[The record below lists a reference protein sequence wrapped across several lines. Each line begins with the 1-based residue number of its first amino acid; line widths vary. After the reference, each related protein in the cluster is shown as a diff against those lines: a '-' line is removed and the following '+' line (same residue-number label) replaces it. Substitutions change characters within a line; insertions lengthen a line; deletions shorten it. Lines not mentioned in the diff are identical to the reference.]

1 MRLGSLCRYG
11 VIMTSVL
18 ACSVNGWAS
27 SLSPKQVS
35 SLYQCREEPERLIRL
50 ACFDEVMQTPINEP
64 RASHSIEQV
73 HYPALWRRAWQA
85 TEHQNAPLVWQTDEK
100 DNAWIALTEQSSSP
114 AQAILVLSCIDNLSR
129 VDVLMSKPMEALT
142 LRLDVNSRQ
151 QITLRSDDFGVM
163 FSSPRGLPAID
174 VMKAL
179 AWQETILLHSSEEA
193 FSPLLFNVRE
203 VKTLLPQLQRRCR
216 W

>member
-1 MRLGSLCRYG
+1 MRLDSFCLCG
-11 VIMTSVL
+11 VMMMTAL
-18 ACSVNGWAS
+18 TCSVNGWAS
-27 SLSPKQVS
+27 SLSQKQVS
-35 SLYQCREEPERLIRL
+35 SLYQCREEPERLVRL
-50 ACFDEVMQTPINEP
+50 ACFDEVMQTPINEQ

-73 HYPALWRRAWQA
+73 HYPALWRRVWQA

-142 LRLDVNSRQ
+142 LRLNVNSRQ
-151 QITLRSDDFGVM
+151 QVSLRSDDFGVM

-179 AWQETILLHSSEEA
+179 AWQETVSLHSPEEA

-203 VKTLLPQLQRRCR
+203 VKALLPQLQRRCR